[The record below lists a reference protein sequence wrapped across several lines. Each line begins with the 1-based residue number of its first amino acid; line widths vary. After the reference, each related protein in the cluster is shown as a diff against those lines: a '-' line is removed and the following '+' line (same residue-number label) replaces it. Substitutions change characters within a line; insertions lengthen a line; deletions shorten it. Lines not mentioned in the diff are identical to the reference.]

1 MCVCV
6 HVCVCMCLCVRA
18 CLRVLQAQ
26 DREWLRLAGIMDAE
40 GEFNTKV
47 HLSFIFFFF
56 FPPPQVMNEE
66 GEFS

>member
-1 MCVCV
+1 
-6 HVCVCMCLCVRA
+6 MCLCVRA

-47 HLSFIFFFF
+47 HLSFILFFFF
-56 FPPPQVMNEE
+56 FFFPQVMNEE
-66 GEFS
+66 DEFS